1 VAPDAPLLGG
11 RDVVLGGRD
20 GVLLLMATGE
30 RGRMHIV
37 VVAPGCGPEGGVLL
51 DARTIGW

>member
-1 VAPDAPLLGG
+1 
-11 RDVVLGGRD
+11 
-20 GVLLLMATGE
+20 MATGE

-51 DARTIGW
+51 DARTIGG